1 MFSIIFIIIIKSTMI
16 ETVVQGPMDV
26 VLVGGLNNFLLKQ
39 SLSQVKKEIDDM
51 EVAMKKA
58 HLDSNLI
65 VSLLLFPAGPA
76 SLEASP
82 EKDG

>member
-1 MFSIIFIIIIKSTMI
+1 MI

-58 HLDSNLI
+58 HLDSNLS
-65 VSLLLFPAGPA
+65 VSLLPFPLGLA
-76 SLEASP
+76 SLEMSL
-82 EKDG
+82 EKVC

>member
-1 MFSIIFIIIIKSTMI
+1 MI

-82 EKDG
+82 